1 MATYTKIDEEG
12 LQSERATEAA
22 PNKAAWVSPDP
33 RLLFHLPLDLAVGFV
48 ETAKQ
53 VLSSDE
59 KSLDSAFA
67 EWGVRRI
74 FSEQCLVVA
83 SPGRLLHHGRA
94 GYLRGMPVLVQQR
107 PRWSRPGGGCC
118 PGGSFAKGDRCGR
131 TETYARRYA
140 FQQELMPNEPCII
153 CAGTGIRKP
162 GPHRGAGDPRQ
173 GGIKCNSCEGAG
185 YVCAWASHYPFST
198 ENVAAFAAFLRE
210 SGGFSIQ

>member
-1 MATYTKIDEEG
+1 MLREQLEQFTEAVENLARNDLIELAGMWRQDIDRLMATYTKIDEEG

-59 KSLDSAFA
+59 RSLDSAFA

-118 PGGSFAKGDRCGR
+118 PGGSFAKGDRCRENGNLRATVCIPAR
-131 TETYARRYA
+131 TDA
-140 FQQELMPNEPCII
+140 
-153 CAGTGIRKP
+153 K
-162 GPHRGAGDPRQ
+162 
-173 GGIKCNSCEGAG
+173 
-185 YVCAWASHYPFST
+185 
-198 ENVAAFAAFLRE
+198 
-210 SGGFSIQ
+210 